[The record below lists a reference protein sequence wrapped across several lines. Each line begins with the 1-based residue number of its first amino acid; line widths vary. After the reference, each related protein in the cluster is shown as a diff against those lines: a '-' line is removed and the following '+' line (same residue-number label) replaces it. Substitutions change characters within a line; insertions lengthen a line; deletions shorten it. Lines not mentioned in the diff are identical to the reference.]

1 MADVKSGFV
10 VLWRSFTDWEW
21 YDDVNTKML
30 FLHLILTVNH
40 TDKEWHGTVIKRGS
54 RVCTIR
60 GLADELKLSV
70 KSVRVALN
78 HLKRTQEV
86 AQERAQHGTLL
97 TVVNYGKYQDKPET
111 GAQET
116 AQERA
121 NEGQMKG
128 KARAHTKQCN
138 NENKGTSNKYIV
150 PEMLLDEWNSYVE
163 MRKSIKKPLTD
174 RAAQMALNKLEQ
186 LYPGDYEK
194 QKACLNQS
202 TFHCWQGLFEVKEA
216 NDGKYNSG
224 NQKSV
229 PKPGRDPYSDIG
241 NSL

>member
-1 MADVKSGFV
+1 MADVKSGCRIVAFV
-10 VLWRSFTDWEW
+10 FRLGVVRRCKH
-21 YDDVNTKML
+21 KML

-111 GAQET
+111 GAQER

-121 NEGQMKG
+121 NEGQMKKEG
-128 KARAHTKQCN
+128 VILNNVTMKTK
-138 NENKGTSNKYIV
+138 
-150 PEMLLDEWNSYVE
+150 
-163 MRKSIKKPLTD
+163 
-174 RAAQMALNKLEQ
+174 EQ
-186 LYPGDYEK
+186 VI
-194 QKACLNQS
+194 N
-202 TFHCWQGLFEVKEA
+202 
-216 NDGKYNSG
+216 
-224 NQKSV
+224 
-229 PKPGRDPYSDIG
+229 I
-241 NSL
+241 